1 MSDQRQAR
9 LAFIGCGGFATASI
23 FPCIH
28 QVARIDLVAAC
39 DVVRERAERNARN
52 FGARR
57 VYTDLEEM
65 LDKEDLDGVFVIG
78 PAPQQYE
85 LAPHVLRRGIP
96 VYVEKPSA
104 NTSAEARELAELAEA
119 NGTWGQV
126 GFMKRFAYVYLMAKE
141 IISRPEF
148 GDLHMVSAKF
158 GQGPYPQIWGI
169 DSAKR
174 AFLIGQCVHIFDLIR
189 FFGGDVA
196 AVQAIYHEATPT
208 QFAYLINVEYDS
220 GAVGQVNIN
229 GLECTQG
236 FRDIIE
242 RLELVGC
249 GTHIVCDD
257 KMGLRWLPREDWT
270 TAVAQTGRYVHAYEP
285 SWTGTINTRANY
297 GYLGEVEHFALRCL
311 GERDGGPDL
320 WDSYESLRIGEA
332 VYESSH
338 GAGRVAI
345 GSR

>member
-1 MSDQRQAR
+1 MSEQRQAR

-28 QVARIDLVAAC
+28 QVPQIDLVAVC
-39 DVVRERAERNARN
+39 DILRERAERNARH

-57 VYTDLEEM
+57 LYTDLEEM
-65 LDKEDLDGVFVIG
+65 LDKEELDGVFVIG

-96 VYVEKPSA
+96 VYVEKPAA
-104 NTSAEARELAELAEA
+104 NKASEARELAELAKA
-119 NGTWGQV
+119 HRTWGQV

-141 IISRPEF
+141 ILARPEF
-148 GDLHMVSAKF
+148 GPLHMVNCKF

-196 AVQAIYHEATPT
+196 AVQAVYHEATPT
-208 QFAYLINVEYDS
+208 QFAYLINAEYVS

-242 RLELVGC
+242 RLELVGL
-249 GTHIVCDD
+249 GTSVFCDE
-257 KMGLRWLPREDWT
+257 KQHLRWLPRDEWSK
-270 TAVAQTGRYVHAYEP
+270 AIPQTGRYIHAYEP
-285 SWTGTINTRANY
+285 SWTGTANTRANY

-311 GERDGGPDL
+311 GEREGGPDL
-320 WDSYESLRIGEA
+320 WDSYRAQQIGEA
-332 VYESSH
+332 VYDSAH
-338 GAGRVAI
+338 GAGRVVV
-345 GSR
+345 GEG